1 MAMSGGGLAKDRLER
16 LHDVMAAYVDRG
28 AAPGLVVVVSRRGET
43 HVGAIGAQAVGGD
56 DPMADD
62 TIFRISSMSKPI
74 TAIATLILLE
84 ETVLALDDPVERWL
98 PELANRRVLR
108 AIDGPLDD
116 TEPAHR
122 PITVRDLL
130 TFRLGFGL
138 VMTMDPYPILV
149 AAAERGLGIGP
160 PGSFEVPDPDT
171 LMRNLGELPL
181 MYQPGERWLY
191 NTGSEVLSV
200 LVARASGQPFEVFLR
215 DRIFDP
221 LGMVDTGFSV
231 PAGKR
236 SRFAT
241 SYTTDPESG
250 ALELFDAPDGKWSAP
265 PVFPSGAGGLVS
277 TAGDYVRFA
286 RMLLDGGRTADGTR
300 IVSRPSIAAMTT
312 DQLTPAQKAVSAM
325 VPGSPFWDDH
335 GWGFGVAVVTHR
347 SGPTETPGK
356 YGWDGGMG
364 TTWSNDP
371 TEDLITILLT
381 QAAWSSPVMPAV
393 ALAFQAAAYA
403 AVDD

>member
-1 MAMSGGGLAKDRLER
+1 MSGGLAKDRLER
-16 LHDVMAAYVDRG
+16 LHDVMSGFVERG
-28 AAPGLVVVVSRRGET
+28 AAPGLVTVVSRHGES
-43 HVGAIGAQAVGGD
+43 HVDAIGATAVGSR
-56 DPMADD
+56 DPMAAD
-62 TIFRISSMSKPI
+62 TIFRISSMSKPV

-98 PELANRRVLR
+98 PELADRRVLR

-122 PITVRDLL
+122 SITARDLL

-138 VMTMDPYPILV
+138 VMTTDPYPILV

-160 PGSFEVPDPDT
+160 PGSFEVPDPDR
-171 LMRNLGELPL
+171 LMGNLGELPL

-200 LVARASGQPFEVFLR
+200 LIARVSGQPLETFLR

-221 LGMVDTGFSV
+221 VGMVDTGFSV
-231 PAGKR
+231 PAENLG
-236 SRFAT
+236 RFAT
-241 SYTTDPESG
+241 SYTTDPETG
-250 ALELFDAPDGKWSAP
+250 ALELFDAPDGEWSAP

-277 TAGDYVRFA
+277 TAGDYLRFA

-312 DQLTPAQKAVSAM
+312 DQLTPAQKAVSTM
-325 VPGSPFWDDH
+325 VPGYPYWDDH
-335 GWGFGVAVVTHR
+335 GWGYGVSVVTQR

-371 TEDLITILLT
+371 AEDLITILLT